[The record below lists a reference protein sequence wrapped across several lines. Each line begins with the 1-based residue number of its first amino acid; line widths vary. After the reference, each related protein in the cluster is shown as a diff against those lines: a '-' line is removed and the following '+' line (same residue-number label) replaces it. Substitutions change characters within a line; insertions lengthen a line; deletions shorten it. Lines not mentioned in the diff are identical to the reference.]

1 MGGSPGKRGLRR
13 FRGLIVLGPSYNHSA
28 SNLGSGRFFMPR
40 RGVVSG
46 LIASGVVLSL
56 ALASCGPEEPKLLE
70 YQLEGPA
77 QGTTYSIRYTAP
89 PQRDVQRSVDSVF
102 LAIDAELSAWNP
114 TSSLS
119 RLNRGESLK
128 PEEHPLLKAVLDSA
142 AVYFKP
148 TGGRFNLAV
157 GPLVRLWGFYQKNP
171 GAFPDSAAVDSVRAL
186 CGPNRLS
193 VVDGHW
199 VLKPGSS
206 LDVNGIAQG
215 YTVDVLCAL
224 LERRGIRD
232 YFVEVGGEL
241 RTSGQT
247 IDGRVWSI
255 GIDRPV
261 QPDPGRPDQPA
272 ERVLQRIFPMSG
284 RALATSGNYRNF
296 RYDPAT
302 RKRYGHSIDPESGYP
317 KETVLLSA
325 SVVVGNCTKA
335 DAWATALMVAGLDE
349 AKRLALTEPGLEVYL
364 IFLNP
369 KGEFETW
376 ETPGFELEE

>member
-1 MGGSPGKRGLRR
+1 
-13 FRGLIVLGPSYNHSA
+13 
-28 SNLGSGRFFMPR
+28 MPR
-40 RGVVSG
+40 WGVVFG
-46 LIASGVVLSL
+46 FLGL
-56 ALASCGPEEPKLLE
+56 ALASCGPEEPKILE
-70 YQLEGPA
+70 YQLEGPV

-89 PQRDVQRSVDSVF
+89 PGSDFQSSVDSLF

-114 TSSLS
+114 NSSVS

-128 PEEHPLLKAVLDSA
+128 PSEHPLLKAVLDSA
-142 AVYFKP
+142 AAYLKP
-148 TGGRFNLAV
+148 TGGRFNPAV

-186 CGPNRLS
+186 CGPDRLS

-199 VLKPGSS
+199 VLKSGSAM
-206 LDVNGIAQG
+206 DVNGIAQG

-224 LERRGIRD
+224 LDQRDVHD

-247 IDGRVWSI
+247 VDGRLWSI

-261 QPDPGRPDQPA
+261 QPEPERPDQPA
-272 ERVLQRIFPMSG
+272 ERVLQRILPLSG
-284 RALATSGNYRNF
+284 KALATSGNYRNF
-296 RYDPAT
+296 RYDPVS

-325 SVVVGNCTKA
+325 SVVAGNCTKA

-364 IFLNP
+364 IYLNP
-369 KGEFETW
+369 KGVFETW
-376 ETPGFELEE
+376 ETPGFEPKE